1 MAEATQEMIALALSE
16 YDEAISPCPINNPQN
31 GAGYAPY
38 EKCSRCGARAD
49 QNCGLEA
56 TASFHL
62 VRALRAHLKEQ
73 SA

>member
-1 MAEATQEMIALALSE
+1 MAEGTQEMIALALAE

-31 GAGYAPY
+31 GAVYAPH